1 MYIAYWSVTANT
13 QISIPGK
20 THFHVILTQSCPAG
34 IRHFMPFGL
43 NVRLIQQ
50 PNQIPEDILNKTQEH

>member
-13 QISIPGK
+13 QISNPGK
-20 THFHVILTQSCPAG
+20 TLFHVILTQSSPAR

-50 PNQIPEDILNKTQEH
+50 TNQIPEDI